1 MVETK
6 ARMEVRRRG
15 ADKEGAISRKESG
28 LSCHLEREKRDRAKE
43 AYRLYPL
50 HKEEVQEEGKERLG
64 GYGESLLPQSLFS
77 SLSLL
82 FHFPFLYC
90 SYCCTSSASSFL
102 LPSSFFFSFCLEF
115 LKREGGKQKIRPGR
129 RRVRHVA
136 GAATWPGTVH
146 VGADVDGQEGVP
158 LHSRVHVSPRPP
170 LVSLALLI
178 TTHSQFI

>member
-77 SLSLL
+77 SLSRGVRI
-82 FHFPFLYC
+82 HAEESGGDQTKTLY
-90 SYCCTSSASSFL
+90 
-102 LPSSFFFSFCLEF
+102 LPPTL
-115 LKREGGKQKIRPGR
+115 G
-129 RRVRHVA
+129 
-136 GAATWPGTVH
+136 
-146 VGADVDGQEGVP
+146 
-158 LHSRVHVSPRPP
+158 
-170 LVSLALLI
+170 SL
-178 TTHSQFI
+178 